1 MTAIT
6 TENIESFRGSLLLKP
21 GDLPFKMWDV
31 FDLEAFEQ
39 SKSSSIVPFNTLIS
53 TKNELEDPKFLKG
66 LKQDPRLTAFQF
78 FTSAAQE
85 NNNKREPLTVKG
97 PVNGKYELVDGNAT
111 AQMLMFVGWSE
122 VPIIIS

>member
-21 GDLPFKMWDV
+21 GELPFKMWDV
-31 FDLEAFEQ
+31 FDREAFEQ
-39 SKSSSIVPFNTLIS
+39 SKSGSIVPLNTLVS
-53 TKNELEDPKFLKG
+53 TKNELADPKFLKG

-78 FTSAAQE
+78 STSAAQG
-85 NNNKREPLTVKG
+85 NNKKREPLTVKD
-97 PVNGKYELVDGNAT
+97 PVNGKYEIVDGNAT